1 MNTEQWLELKRT
13 DFLSMLKDIKPG
25 LRVKNAPERDL
36 HLSFEN
42 DHLVMSVQGGIAKR
56 PANGHW
62 TGIASTKLSYFLSFL
77 VGIPSESVIR
87 ISFSGG
93 KLKVSTARF
102 KASWS
107 ELSDHRLD
115 NEQAKHAALPVQEA
129 ILKFKCP
136 KCRRKQGVSL
146 DALSTGLIIPEQF
159 KLLFDTAGNLGH
171 GFGCMVCGC
180 TWDMQAT

>member
-13 DFLSMLKDIKPG
+13 DFLSVIKAIKPT

-42 DHLVMSVQGGIAKR
+42 DHIVMSVQGGIAKT

-77 VGIPSESVIR
+77 VGIPSESVVR
-87 ISFSGG
+87 ISFSDG

-102 KASWS
+102 KASWA
-107 ELSDHRLD
+107 ELSDQRRD
-115 NEQAKHAALPVQEA
+115 IEQAKHAALPVQEA

-146 DALSTGLIIPEQF
+146 DALSTGLIITEEF
-159 KLLFDTAGNLGH
+159 KLLFATAKNLGH

-180 TWDMQAT
+180 TWDVQST